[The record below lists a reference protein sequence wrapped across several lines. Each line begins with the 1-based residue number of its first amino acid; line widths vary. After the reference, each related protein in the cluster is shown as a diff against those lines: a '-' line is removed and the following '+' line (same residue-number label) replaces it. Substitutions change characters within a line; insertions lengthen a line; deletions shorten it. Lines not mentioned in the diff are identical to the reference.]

1 MSTEFAS
8 QIDPEIYADPSKVD
22 IFFPPGGPERG
33 KIFEYDYREH
43 PPIADPHHGCDTNLF
58 LGFFMDG
65 TRNNYGVSEEAGDHS
80 HSNVARLFD
89 AYQGQ
94 AIAPLAVMPHLKDQ
108 WPGVE
113 DKYPGVGSPFAE
125 PGDNGTGMRR
135 GHDEGRHS

>member
-1 MSTEFAS
+1 MTTQFAEP
-8 QIDPEIYADPSKVD
+8 IDPIAYQDPSD
-22 IFFPPGGPERG
+22 YN
-33 KIFEYDYREH
+33 KIFSQEERSRIEAGDYREH

-65 TRNNYGVSEEAGDHS
+65 TRNNYGVSEQAGDHS

-125 PGDNGTGMRR
+125 PGGRGTGMRS